1 MKPLIWGKYVWMSLH
16 LIALGYPIN
25 PTQEDK
31 NAYKNFFNDFYKV
44 IPCVDCAH
52 HYKTN
57 LNDVPLTDTVFSSR
71 NNIFDWTIEIHNKVN
86 VMLGKPVISKE
97 HAYNIF
103 TNQIIAQNDLIS
115 NSFKNLIFPSVI
127 STSIARKICIFM
139 NFIIIMMVLLYFF
152 KKRYNY

>member
-1 MKPLIWGKYVWMSLH
+1 MKPMIWGKYVWMSLH

-31 NAYKNFFNDFYKV
+31 NAYKNFFNDFHKV

-71 NNIFDWTIEIHNKVN
+71 NNIFDWTVEIHNKVN
-86 VMLGKPVISKE
+86 VMLGKPVITKE

-103 TNQIIAQNDLIS
+103 TNQIIAQNDIIS
-115 NSFKNLIFPSVI
+115 KSFKNLIFPPVI

-139 NFIIIMMVLLYFF
+139 NFIIIVMVLLYFF
-152 KKRYNY
+152 RKR